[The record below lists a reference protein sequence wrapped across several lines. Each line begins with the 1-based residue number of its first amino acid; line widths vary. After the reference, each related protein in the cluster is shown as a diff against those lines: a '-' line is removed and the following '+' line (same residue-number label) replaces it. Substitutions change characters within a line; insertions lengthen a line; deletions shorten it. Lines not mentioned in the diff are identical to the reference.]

1 MQMPPSSTF
10 ERQIDIDEDEEVQTI
25 DEKSILDVAL
35 TKFEARRDLKWHY
48 RSRDESLIAFSNK
61 EFYNDR
67 LIIFPNSFIDTDHLG
82 IKIKKVDA
90 FYQGQTNRDE
100 AIEVKNSI
108 CEFMEKYPEKSCLAV
123 TMNIYQSELIQN
135 LMEEEERSNKVVSD
149 YINKWENTLEPFT
162 VKNLE
167 RVQGDERDCI
177 FISTLYGPA
186 GPNLPTAQRFGPIT
200 TQYGYRRK
208 CFIYKSK
215 KELKLSLQ

>member
-1 MQMPPSSTF
+1 
-10 ERQIDIDEDEEVQTI
+10 
-25 DEKSILDVAL
+25 
-35 TKFEARRDLKWHY
+35 
-48 RSRDESLIAFSNK
+48 
-61 EFYNDR
+61 
-67 LIIFPNSFIDTDHLG
+67 
-82 IKIKKVDA
+82 
-90 FYQGQTNRDE
+90 
-100 AIEVKNSI
+100 
-108 CEFMEKYPEKSCLAV
+108 MEKYPEKSCLAV

-200 TQYGYRRK
+200 TQYGYRRLNVL
-208 CFIYKSK
+208 FTRA
-215 KELKLSLQ
+215 KERVEVITLMRPNDIKFDEGSSMGGAKYGQKVLSELFKLRSYWKTVFRRSY